1 MEGDITKV
9 TLLCTSDVHGFYIPW
24 DYSKDEEVPLGG
36 LSRISTVVKQIRKE
50 NPHTVL
56 IDNGDLIQ
64 GNSAEFFLSDE
75 KYPGIEVIN
84 KMNYEIYNMGNHEF
98 NFGMDHLVHVVG
110 QFDGVSMMGNL
121 YRKKNKMRF
130 MNGIYYKI
138 IDGIK
143 IGFISLN
150 TPLVRTFEAKRGNLK
165 NYDVTD
171 ALFELRL
178 LLKDIGEVDAL
189 IGLFH
194 MGDFNENDKPFTGV
208 EDLLTK
214 MSGTDRIDA
223 VFGGHMHQFVNRKI
237 NNTYFLE
244 AGAFGRGLGRY
255 DLYFDENKKLIKI
268 EPSIIRIDSSIE
280 SDKEIEDLLKD
291 YHKELRDY
299 INEPVGYLTSP
310 LYDEDEIKGLPQ
322 TRVSDTRITNFFTEV
337 MHHFSTG
344 DVVAVHF
351 DNFWPEINDT
361 VVRRKDIFN
370 AYRYAGGEITDYEIT
385 GEDLWKYMEWSAAFY
400 NQARRGDVNIS
411 FNPLRTSTKYST
423 LDLFGNIKYEIDIT
437 REVGS
442 RIQNIRYMDD
452 TPIYLRDDITIGM
465 NKYRMDFLT
474 SVKGPLAGKKF
485 DFVWTSINAKELNVK
500 GNVRNLATKYIE
512 ELPQSTYTPNDN
524 KNWKI
529 IRYDDYS
536 EYIEKAIELIND
548 DKLLMY
554 QGIDGL
560 IDMNRSL
567 NIFDEL
573 EEFQLNRLSEFYDLE
588 GNTVLKD
595 ILDLIMKIEK

>member
-1 MEGDITKV
+1 MEDNITKV

-98 NFGMDHLVHVVG
+98 NFGMDHLIHVVG
-110 QFDGVSMMGNL
+110 QFKGISMMGNL

-130 MNGIYYKI
+130 MNGIYYKN
-138 IDGIK
+138 IDGIR

-150 TPLVRTFEAKRGNLK
+150 TPLVRTFESKRGNLK

-171 ALFELRL
+171 ALFELKL

-214 MSGTDRIDA
+214 MEGSDRIDA
-223 VFGGHMHQFVNRKI
+223 VFGGHMHQFINRKI

-244 AGAFGRGLGRY
+244 PGAFGRGLGRF
-255 DLYFDENKKLIKI
+255 DLFFDENNKLIKI
-268 EPSIIRIDSSIE
+268 EPSIIRIDSTIE
-280 SDKEIEDLLKD
+280 SDKEIEYLLKD
-291 YHKELRDY
+291 YHMKLRDY
-299 INEPVGYLTSP
+299 INEPVGYVTSP
-310 LYDEDEIKGLPQ
+310 LYDKDEIKGIPQ
-322 TRVSDTRITNFFTEV
+322 TRVSDTRITNFFTEI

-344 DVVAVHF
+344 DVVAMHF

-370 AYRYAGGEITDYEIT
+370 AYRYSGGEITDYEIT

-400 NQARRGDVNIS
+400 NQAKPGDVNIS

-442 RIQNIRYMDD
+442 RVQNIRYMDD
-452 TPIYLRDDITIGM
+452 TPIYLTDDITIGM

-474 SVKGPLAGKKF
+474 SVNGPLAGKKF

-500 GNVRNLATKYIE
+500 GNIRNLIIKYIE

-554 QGIDGL
+554 KGNDGL
-560 IDMNRSL
+560 VNMNKSL

-573 EEFQLNRLSEFYDLE
+573 EEFQLNKLSEFYDLQ
-588 GNTVLKD
+588 GMIVLKD
-595 ILDLIMKIEK
+595 ILDLIMNI

>member
-1 MEGDITKV
+1 MEDNIIKV

-36 LSRISTVVKQIRKE
+36 LSRISTIVKNIRKE

-64 GNSAEFFLSDE
+64 GNSAEFFLLDD
-75 KYPGIEVIN
+75 KYPGIEAIN
-84 KMNYEIYNMGNHEF
+84 EMDYEIYNMGNHEF
-98 NFGMDHLVHVVG
+98 NFGMDHLIHVVS
-110 QFDGVSMMGNL
+110 QFRGVSMMGNL
-121 YRKKNKMRF
+121 YRKKNRMRF
-130 MNGIYYKI
+130 MNGVYYKNI
-138 IDGIK
+138 NGLR

-171 ALFELRL
+171 AEYELKL
-178 LLKDIGEVDAL
+178 LLEDVGEVDAL

-194 MGDFNENDKPFTGV
+194 MGDFNENDIPFTGV
-208 EDLLTK
+208 TDLLTK
-214 MSGTDRIDA
+214 VEGAEKIDA
-223 VFGGHMHQFVNRKI
+223 VFGGHMHQFVNTKI

-244 AGAFGRGLGRY
+244 PGAFGRGLGRY
-255 DLYFDENKKLIKI
+255 DLYFDKNKNLIKI
-268 EPSIIRIDSSIE
+268 EPSIIKIDSSIE
-280 SDKEIEDLLKD
+280 RDKQIEDLLKG

-310 LYDEDEIKGLPQ
+310 LYEKDQIKGISQ
-322 TRVSDTRITNFFTEV
+322 TRVADTKITNFFTDV
-337 MHHFSTG
+337 LHNYSTG
-344 DVVAVHF
+344 DVVALHF
-351 DNFWPEINDT
+351 DNFWPEINDL

-400 NQARRGDVNIS
+400 NQAKRGDVNIS
-411 FNPLRTSTKYST
+411 FNPKRTSSKYST

-437 REVGS
+437 REEGS
-442 RIQNIRYMDD
+442 RIQNVRYMDG
-452 TPIYLRDDITIGM
+452 TAINLRDDITIGM

-474 SVKGPLAGKKF
+474 SVNGPLSGKKF
-485 DFVWTSINAKELNVK
+485 DFVWSSIKAKELNVK
-500 GNVRNLATKYIE
+500 GNIRNLAIKYIQ
-512 ELPQSTYTPNDN
+512 ELPQSTYTPKDN
-524 KNWKI
+524 KNWEI

-548 DKLLMY
+548 DKLLLFRT
-554 QGIDGL
+554 DEGL
-560 IDMNRSL
+560 VDLNRSL
-567 NIFDEL
+567 NIFDNL
-573 EEFQLNRLSEFYDLE
+573 EDFQLERLSEFYDLQGE
-588 GNTVLKD
+588 TLLKN
-595 ILDLIMKIEK
+595 ILDIIMNK